1 MESRTSTQDAGDR
14 TRSELALLVETEA
27 RLDRELA
34 AARERAA
41 ALHEAARR
49 RVEQA
54 EATLAAEITA
64 ERARIA
70 TEIEHATAAQLREMA
85 DAAQREITRFDA
97 VAGEQATEVARRIAA
112 QWVAAIAAE
121 DTP

>member
-1 MESRTSTQDAGDR
+1 MESRTSTQDDGDR

-70 TEIEHATAAQLREMA
+70 TEIEHATASQLREMA
-85 DAAQREITRFDA
+85 DAAQRDITRFDA
-97 VAGEQATEVARRIAA
+97 IAGERATEVARRIAV
-112 QWVAAIAAE
+112 QWVAAIVAE